1 MLLYT
6 VLTTSE
12 LEAMREYRDRC
23 EYDANSEERTRLH
36 NAVLDILKK
45 RDIYYVDRSE
55 AAAIARAIVTLTEAN
70 ALKSW

>member
-6 VLTTSE
+6 VLTASE

-45 RDIYYVDRSE
+45 RNIYYADRGE
-55 AAAIARAIVTLTEAN
+55 AAAIARAIVTLTESDV
-70 ALKSW
+70 LRSW